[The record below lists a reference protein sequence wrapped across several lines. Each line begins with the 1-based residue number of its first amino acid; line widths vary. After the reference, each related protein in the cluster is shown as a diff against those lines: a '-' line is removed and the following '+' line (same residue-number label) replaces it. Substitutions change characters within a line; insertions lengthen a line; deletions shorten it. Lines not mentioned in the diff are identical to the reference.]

1 MALRF
6 CSLASGSSGN
16 SYLLASDDTS
26 ILIDTGISG
35 KNILDGLSAMGIKH
49 SELSAI
55 LVTHEHVDH
64 IKSLPMVHKKTEF
77 TKIYTGEGTAR
88 FIVEKEILGEEVFEF
103 IKPEDGSFMI
113 GDIKVT
119 PFNLSHDA
127 EEPLGFTLE
136 HENKRVSLV
145 TDTGIITEEIFRE
158 IVDSD
163 YIVLEA
169 NHEVNMMYL
178 SPYPYP
184 LKKRI
189 LGDKGHISNDDA
201 ADCLVRI
208 LRERNNPNPPTL
220 AMAHLSKSSN
230 TPDIVRITINNIL
243 FESNFMENRDYYFE
257 ILSRDEPG
265 NIKEI

>member
-26 ILIDTGISG
+26 ILIDAGISG
-35 KNILDGLSAMGIKH
+35 KNILEGLSAMGIEH

-64 IKSLPMVHKKTEF
+64 IKSLPTVYRKTGF
-77 TKIYTGEGTAR
+77 TKIYTGEGTAK
-88 FIVEKEILGEEVFEF
+88 FIMDKDILGEEVFEYV
-103 IKPEDGSFMI
+103 KPEDGAFMI

-136 HENKRVSLV
+136 NDGKRVSLV

-163 YIVLEA
+163 YIVMEA
-169 NHEVNMMYL
+169 NHEVNMMYV
-178 SPYPYP
+178 SSYPYP
-184 LKKRI
+184 LIKRI
-189 LGDKGHISNDDA
+189 LGVKGHISNDDA
-201 ADCLVRI
+201 ADCMVRI
-208 LRERNNPNPPTL
+208 LRERKNPNPPTL
-220 AMAHLSKSSN
+220 AMAHLSNSNN
-230 TPDIVRITINNIL
+230 TPDIVRITINNVL
-243 FESNFMENRDYYFE
+243 FENMFMEGRDYYFD
-257 ILSRDEPG
+257 ILSRDTPG
-265 NIKEI
+265 KIHEI